1 MIVLLAAGQEPNNP
15 DWGKAGPVALF
26 VLLTFIV
33 VCFFLFRSMSR
44 RMRKVPASFDS
55 MTPPAEQRLG
65 TAKPVIPP
73 REGDDSYE
81 AYAARGGATPKLGT
95 PADLLADSGSSASKS
110 ASKSA
115 SSSTSSGGSAR
126 AARREQIRQAK
137 ARRRA
142 K

>member
-110 ASKSA
+110 AS
-115 SSSTSSGGSAR
+115 STSSGGSAR

>member
-1 MIVLLAAGQEPNNP
+1 MLSVLAAVQQPNNP

-26 VLLTFIV
+26 VLLAFIAT
-33 VCFFLFRSMSR
+33 CYFLFRSMGR
-44 RMRKVPASFDS
+44 QMRKVPASFDGPA
-55 MTPPAEQRLG
+55 TPKQQQRLG
-65 TAKPVIPP
+65 TAKAVIPP
-73 REGDDSYE
+73 RQGDDSYE

-95 PADLLADSGSSASKS
+95 PNDLLSDSGK
-110 ASKSA
+110 
-115 SSSTSSGGSAR
+115 SSTSSAGASGGSDR

>member
-44 RMRKVPASFDS
+44 RMRKVPASFES
-55 MTPPAEQRLG
+55 MTMPDEQRLG

-73 REGDDSYE
+73 RKGDDSYE

-95 PADLLADSGSSASKS
+95 PADLLADSGRSASKS
-110 ASKSA
+110 A
-115 SSSTSSGGSAR
+115 SSTSSGGSAR